1 MSINQKYAEDETRL
15 KHLGKYMNS
24 IDFAMDFSVNLEK
37 LRENYKGIPVGTFQ
51 IGNNQYP
58 VTISELNRIVETAN
72 DAINSINKSYRL
84 GIINRNQ
91 K

>member
-1 MSINQKYAEDETRL
+1 MSTNQKYATDESRL

-24 IDFAMDFSVNLEK
+24 IDFEINYDVNLEK
-37 LRENYKGIPVGTFQ
+37 LQENYKGIQVGTFF
-51 IGNNQYP
+51 IGNNSYP
-58 VTISELNRIVETAN
+58 VTLSELNRIVETAN
-72 DAINSINKSYRL
+72 DAINAVNKSYRL